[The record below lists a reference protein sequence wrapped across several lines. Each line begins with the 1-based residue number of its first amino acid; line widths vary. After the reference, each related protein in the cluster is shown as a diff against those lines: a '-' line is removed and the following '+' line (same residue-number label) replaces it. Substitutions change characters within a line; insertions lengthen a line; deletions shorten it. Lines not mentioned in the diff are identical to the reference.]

1 MENLKIKYNKF
12 IKIFLIFLMI
22 SIIIYIRYN
31 IILLI
36 MKKKF
41 RVLIYTCCDEKYS
54 H

>member
-31 IILLI
+31 TVFYILYYFI
-36 MKKKF
+36 N
-41 RVLIYTCCDEKYS
+41 YEKQIQSSNLYML
-54 H
+54 